1 MSTPAST
8 SGCSGGGLPLDVQG
22 AIRTRGSAKFFHGWQ
37 RPADSQ
43 PAGDMHI
50 GVGLTYNIASV
61 VEPLVRQGLLEPC
74 VEGLMPESPGLFIY
88 FPSRKQMLPKLRA
101 FVEFWKEFGGRQI
114 DRL

>member
-1 MSTPAST
+1 MDVKGPLTVN
-8 SGCSGGGLPLDVQG
+8 GL
-22 AIRTRGSAKFFHGWQ
+22 ATCISA
-37 RPADSQ
+37 AVS
-43 PAGDMHI
+43 
-50 GVGLTYNIASV
+50 GVGLTYNIASNIASV

-88 FPSRKQMLPKLRA
+88 FPSRKQMVPKLRA